1 MSSKRY
7 NNRSMINNA
16 SHNFDDQFRARSV
29 EKIKHYSTAKLKYP
43 TTEEM
48 GKLNIITDTWKLGD
62 RLYKY
67 SYTHYGDVSLWW
79 IIAWFNKK
87 PTENDFK
94 LGDEILIPFPLER
107 IMKYFGDQ

>member
-1 MSSKRY
+1 MPSNRY
-7 NNRSMINNA
+7 EDRSMIDNDY
-16 SHNFDDQFRARSV
+16 HNFDDQFRARSV
-29 EKIKHYSTAKLKYP
+29 EKIKHYTTTRLKYP

-48 GKLNIITDTWKLGD
+48 TKLNILTETWKLGD

-67 SYTHYGDVSLWW
+67 ADRHYGSVELWW

-94 LGDEILIPFPLER
+94 LGDEVLIPFPLER
-107 IMKYFGDQ
+107 IFKYFGK